1 MLLHFFLVTVRV
13 PLPYG
18 DPVDIGTG
26 TTVAVERI
34 TTGPLFEGEAT
45 TFTLAPE
52 AAAPEF
58 PVAAAGEAVS
68 VTVTVS
74 AAWVTVT
81 VTGAQTAPG
90 LPPAP
95 PTTSPEFAPV
105 DPAGYPVAT
114 WETVMYL
121 VDVEVW
127 VVVVVLSEGET
138 ALLLFPPSPDVP
150 EFSLPEAAGVA

>member
-1 MLLHFFLVTVRV
+1 MNPEDGKMLLHFFLVTVWV

-58 PVAAAGEAVS
+58 SVAAAGEAV
-68 VTVTVS
+68 
-74 AAWVTVT
+74 
-81 VTGAQTAPG
+81 
-90 LPPAP
+90 
-95 PTTSPEFAPV
+95 
-105 DPAGYPVAT
+105 
-114 WETVMYL
+114 
-121 VDVEVW
+121 
-127 VVVVVLSEGET
+127 
-138 ALLLFPPSPDVP
+138 
-150 EFSLPEAAGVA
+150 